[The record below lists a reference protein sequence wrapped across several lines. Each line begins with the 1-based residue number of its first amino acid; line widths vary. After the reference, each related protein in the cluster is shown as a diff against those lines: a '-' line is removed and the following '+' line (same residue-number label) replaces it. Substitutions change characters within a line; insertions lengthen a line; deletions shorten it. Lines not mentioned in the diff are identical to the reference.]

1 MECKLGYI
9 RLVIVGIRSK
19 NSHNNTPDSSWTRL
33 QACQGLGLSY
43 SAFFSMSALGHWC
56 SLTRELHAL
65 WGKGYAPSMPKRY
78 LARFNAIIRHSGDF
92 NENTVNK
99 RLTTALYNELITLMA

>member
-1 MECKLGYI
+1 MGN
-9 RLVIVGIRSK
+9 R
-19 NSHNNTPDSSWTRL
+19 
-33 QACQGLGLSY
+33 
-43 SAFFSMSALGHWC
+43 HWC